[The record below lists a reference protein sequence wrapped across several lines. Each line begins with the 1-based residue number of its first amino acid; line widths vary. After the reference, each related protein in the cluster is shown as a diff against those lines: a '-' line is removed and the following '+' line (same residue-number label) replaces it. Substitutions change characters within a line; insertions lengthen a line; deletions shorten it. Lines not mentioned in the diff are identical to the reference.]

1 MNQHEQHQKARR
13 ERYLELA
20 DKAEA
25 ERDATE
31 KQFRQLGDCMNG
43 QPILIGHH
51 SEKRHRR
58 DWDRQHRRLSKI
70 VSLDKK
76 ADHYRDKAESVGN
89 GGISSDDSDAIAK
102 LRDQL
107 KGRETSQAHMKAVNN
122 AHKRYLKDPAS
133 LETVELSPEVKQ
145 TIRDHVPTYS
155 WEKHPYAPYE
165 LQNNNANIR
174 RIRERIAELEKA
186 ATRETT
192 ETERDGI
199 RIVENAEENR
209 IQLFFDGKPPA
220 ETRQILKR
228 HGFRWSRFNM
238 AWQRHLNASGK
249 YAAEEVLKQLATQ

>member
-1 MNQHEQHQKARR
+1 MNQHQKARR

-25 ERDATE
+25 ERDATDR
-31 KQFRQLGDCMNG
+31 QFRELNDCMAG

-51 SEKRHRR
+51 SEGRHRR
-58 DWDRQHRRLSKI
+58 DNDRQSRRLSKI

-76 ADHYRDKAESVGN
+76 ADYYRGKVASVGS
-89 GGISSDDSDAIAK
+89 GGVSSDDSDAIAK
-102 LRDQL
+102 LAEQL
-107 KGRETSQAHMKAVNN
+107 AGRELKQKIMRDVNAIHKKFLKNPGALDASNMPDNYKHMTRNKG
-122 AHKRYLKDPAS
+122 
-133 LETVELSPEVKQ
+133 
-145 TIRDHVPTYS
+145 PTYS
-155 WEKHPYAPYE
+155 GEKHRYAFYE
-165 LQNNNANIR
+165 LSNNNANIR

-209 IQLFFDGKPPA
+209 IQLFFDGKPPE

-228 HGFRWSRFNM
+228 RGFRWSRFNM

-249 YAAEEVLKQLATQ
+249 YAAEEVLKQLAT

>member
-1 MNQHEQHQKARR
+1 MNQHQKARR

-25 ERDATE
+25 ERDATDR
-31 KQFRQLGDCMNG
+31 QFRELNDCMAG

-51 SEKRHRR
+51 SEGRHRR
-58 DWDRQHRRLSKI
+58 DNDRQSRRLSKI
-70 VSLDKK
+70 ISLGEK
-76 ADHYRDKAESVGN
+76 ADHYRNKAESVGK
-89 GGISSDDSDAIAK
+89 GGVSSDDSDAIAK
-102 LRDQL
+102 LTTKLSGLEFKQKIMRDVNAMHKKFL
-107 KGRETSQAHMKAVNN
+107 KNPSI
-122 AHKRYLKDPAS
+122 LDAS
-133 LETVELSPEVKQ
+133 NMPENYKNM
-145 TIRDHVPTYS
+145 IRNHVPTYS